1 MQALV
6 AVYLLG
12 KLTGKIF
19 FGTLRAAESE
29 VPFIIFTRFVDYLV
43 YLRNLKYLIYIIFG
57 NNFSV

>member
-12 KLTGKIF
+12 KLAGKLF

-29 VPFIIFTRFVDYLV
+29 VILIILFILF
-43 YLRNLKYLIYIIFG
+43 IYFI
-57 NNFSV
+57 NF